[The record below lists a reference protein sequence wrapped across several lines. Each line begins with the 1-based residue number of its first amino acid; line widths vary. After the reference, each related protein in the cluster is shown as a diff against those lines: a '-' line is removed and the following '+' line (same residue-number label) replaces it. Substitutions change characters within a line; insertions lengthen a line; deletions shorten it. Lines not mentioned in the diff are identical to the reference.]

1 MLVRLLILCGISYLP
16 DNHCTFRVQTESF
29 LFMTSFIFK
38 QNIEKFSTNY
48 HHDHTT
54 TTTTTAAITEI
65 RDRKNI
71 LPTKIAIEFCFT
83 EEKYNS

>member
-1 MLVRLLILCGISYLP
+1 MLVRLLILCGISYLA
-16 DNHCTFRVQTESF
+16 DNHCTFSVQTESF

-38 QNIEKFSTNY
+38 QNIEREVLHTN
-48 HHDHTT
+48 HHYYGH
-54 TTTTTAAITEI
+54 TTAAAITQI

>member
-1 MLVRLLILCGISYLP
+1 MLVRLLILCGISYLA
-16 DNHCTFRVQTESF
+16 DNHCTFSVQTESF

-38 QNIEKFSTNY
+38 QNTKRSLPPTTTN
-48 HHDHTT
+48 HQPDHTT
-54 TTTTTAAITEI
+54 TAITEI